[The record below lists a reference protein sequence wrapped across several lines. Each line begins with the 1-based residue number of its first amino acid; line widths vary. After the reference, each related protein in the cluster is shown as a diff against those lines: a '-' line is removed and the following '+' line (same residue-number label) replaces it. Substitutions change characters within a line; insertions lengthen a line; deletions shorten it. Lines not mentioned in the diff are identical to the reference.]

1 MGDVAMAV
9 HPIIALTKAYPDL
22 KVTVLTNSFFSP
34 LFETIPNVAVIG
46 LDKKGKHK
54 GILGL
59 QKLAKEIKNI
69 GVDAIADFHGVLRT
83 NILKNLLHFSEI
95 LFEQIDKGRAEKKAL
110 TRSKNKILKPLKT
123 SHQRYIE
130 VLRNLGFN
138 VELQANDVLSKRKLA
153 INTQELIDQNT
164 KKWIGIAPFAQHEG
178 KIYPYD
184 KIEAII
190 EQLNS
195 TNAYHIF
202 LFGGGEKEA
211 SMLSKT
217 ADAFSNA
224 TNMANQVS
232 FSEELALISNLD
244 LMLSMDSGNGH
255 LAAMFGVPVITV
267 WGVTHPFA
275 GFTPF
280 GQPSANALV
289 PDLHKFPLIPTSIY
303 GNVFPEGYE
312 AAAASIDQNQI
323 IEKITFTL
331 Q

>member
-1 MGDVAMAV
+1 MGDVAMAA
-9 HPIIALTKAYPDL
+9 HPIIALTNAYPDL

-34 LFETIPNVAVIG
+34 FFENIPNVSVIT

-54 GILGL
+54 GVLGL
-59 QKLAKEIKNI
+59 KKLSNEIKSL

-83 NILKNLLHFSEI
+83 NILKNLLRFSNI
-95 LFEQIDKGRAEKKAL
+95 PFIQINKGRTEKKAL

-130 VLRNLGFN
+130 VLRNLGFK
-138 VELQANDVLSKRKLA
+138 VELQANDVLSKRRLA
-153 INTQELIDQNT
+153 TKTQELIGQNT
-164 KKWIGIAPFAQHEG
+164 KKWIGIAPFAQHKG
-178 KIYPYD
+178 KVYPYE

-211 SMLSKT
+211 SMLNKT
-217 ADAFSNA
+217 ATTFSNA
-224 TNMANQVS
+224 TNMAGRVS

-255 LAAMFGVPVITV
+255 LAALFGVPVITL

-280 GQPSANALV
+280 GQPLEHSLF
-289 PDLHKFPLIPTSIY
+289 PELEKFPLIPTSIY
-303 GNVFPEGYE
+303 GNKFPEGYE
-312 AAAASIDQNQI
+312 LAAASISI
-323 IEKITFTL
+323 KKVLEKIYQF
-331 Q
+331 